1 MFAFEAAI
9 LNYSKWYW
17 NSYEIFV
24 KFRLLQQNFVI
35 DARFEKSYSDRV
47 SKKSMD
53 SNSSMVST
61 YINMRCIYWLKTW
74 PDTVAMTV

>member
-1 MFAFEAAI
+1 MIALEATI

-17 NSYEIFV
+17 SSYAILV
-24 KFRLLQQNFVI
+24 KFRLSQQNFVI
-35 DARFEKSYSDRV
+35 DARFKKSYSDRV

-53 SNSSMVST
+53 SNGSMVST
-61 YINMRCIYWLKTW
+61 YINMRCICWLKTW